1 MPNYRRYGISSSDTD
16 IQIDLV
22 SDSYS
27 YIENLNVGD
36 SGIVILC
43 LKITKGFSKF
53 DRIIN
58 KGYTGEELLKAS
70 KSFPE
75 TANIPFWFFRNDK
88 KIFSRAGGYLVKY
101 SIDEDT
107 DNILIDA
114 HLYTSMVRDRLEEEI
129 TCSLN
134 SLIKELKTN
143 DDPVNINGKKMY
155 IYILTAD
162 NYYTADLFEW
172 APIIYSIMGVI
183 NKEFDSRLFDS
194 KCHVVFETLDDED
207 VDDDEFEWKESKSK
221 KKKKKNKK
229 RKNKKKRSNVERE
242 DKESEGERTITMNHQ
257 DTLDL

>member
-53 DRIIN
+53 DRINN

-114 HLYTSMVRDRLEEEI
+114 HLYTSMVRDRIEEEI

-172 APIIYSIMGVI
+172 PPIIYSIMGVI

-194 KCHVVFETLDDED
+194 RCHVVFETLDDED
-207 VDDDEFEWKESKSK
+207 LDDDDEFEWKESKSK

-229 RKNKKKRSNVERE
+229 RKNKKKGS
-242 DKESEGERTITMNHQ
+242 KPMNHQ
-257 DTLDL
+257 DTLEL